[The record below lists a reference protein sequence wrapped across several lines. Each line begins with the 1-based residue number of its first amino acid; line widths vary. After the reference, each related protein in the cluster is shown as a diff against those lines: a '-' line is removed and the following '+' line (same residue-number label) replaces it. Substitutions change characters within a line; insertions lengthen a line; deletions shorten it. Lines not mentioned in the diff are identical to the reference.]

1 MPRYESDSKTVS
13 ENHAKT
19 FSWLSYYWRWMQTRA
34 VGHSRGCN
42 TELYIQLPCLLRD
55 QCPAVRSNPCRHNIS
70 KQLSFT
76 LPVYSCLL
84 QRPPSFTSVTPR
96 QRIIRISENRG
107 LTTIFSA
114 TSTISVAITAA
125 SSAFKAV
132 SAEIKAFPSSCA
144 VSVPTRSA
152 TRAGR
157 GCTKKNH
164 HRVLSSVFSSRRP
177 QRQRLRRRK
186 TTRRR
191 PLLARRRPI
200 KRRFLREETP
210 HHAQRIVFSAAR
222 EGTSAICSSLTFARR
237 PSP

>member
-1 MPRYESDSKTVS
+1 MRLAT
-13 ENHAKT
+13 HADAT
-19 FSWLSYYWRWMQTRA
+19 LSF
-34 VGHSRGCN
+34 
-42 TELYIQLPCLLRD
+42 IQLPCSLRD
-55 QCPAVRSNPCRHNIS
+55 QCPSVRSNPCRHNIS

-107 LTTIFSA
+107 LTTIFIETTTVFTVS
-114 TSTISVAITAA
+114 STL
-125 SSAFKAV
+125 KAV